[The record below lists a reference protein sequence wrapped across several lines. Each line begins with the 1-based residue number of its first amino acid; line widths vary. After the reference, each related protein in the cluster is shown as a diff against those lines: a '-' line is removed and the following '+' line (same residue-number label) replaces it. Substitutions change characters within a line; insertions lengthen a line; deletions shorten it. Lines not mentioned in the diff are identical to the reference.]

1 MENKGVLTYEDRV
14 KALYDLRIMLYKI
27 PESKEYIEY
36 EWGRVYKEKVTGYID
51 LFRYDYKIISK
62 AQLTWHLYAIMY
74 MNPDLED
81 SKLEQVIS
89 YLLNPKMGFILEN
102 VSKGITPEDLKEE
115 LKSYYLDD
123 EPNSKARK
131 IIFYSNCRLSVSE
144 KLSLVG
150 QHAGKGKRIT
160 EEVIYEAMIMIHYDY
175 NELITVSKLAKMLK
189 CTTRTIF
196 RNMSEQLN
204 EEKNILNEEHNEEI

>member
-1 MENKGVLTYEDRV
+1 MKNKEVLAYEDRV

-62 AQLTWHLYAIMY
+62 AQLAWHIYAIMY
-74 MNPDLED
+74 MNPKIEED
-81 SKLEQVIS
+81 KLDKVIA
-89 YLLNPKMGFILEN
+89 YLLNPQMGFILEN
-102 VSKGITPEDLKEE
+102 VSKSITHADLKED
-115 LKSYYLDD
+115 LRAYYLDD
-123 EPNSKARK
+123 EPRSKPRK
-131 IIFYSNCRLSVSE
+131 IIFYSDCKLSVSE

-160 EEVIYEAMIMIHYDY
+160 EEVIYEAMVMIHYDY

-196 RNMSEQLN
+196 RNMSERLN

>member
-1 MENKGVLTYEDRV
+1 MKKEVVPYEDRI
-14 KALYDLRIMLYKI
+14 KALYDLKIILHKI
-27 PESKEYIEY
+27 PESEEYIEY
-36 EWGRVYKEKVTGYID
+36 EWGRVYNNKVAGYID

-62 AQLTWHLYAIMY
+62 TQLAWHIYAIMY
-74 MNPDLED
+74 MNPDLEEE
-81 SKLEQVIS
+81 KLNQVIT
-89 YLLNPKMGFILEN
+89 YLLNPQMGFILEN
-102 VSKGITPEDLKEE
+102 VSKNITHSELKED

-123 EPNSKARK
+123 EPRSKPRK

-150 QHAGKGKRIT
+150 KHAGKGKRIT
-160 EEVIYEAMIMIHYDY
+160 EEVIYEAMVMIHYDY